1 MQTLAIFLLGLLL
14 SVPCGV
20 VSAPLAYAA
29 DNDTVTIA
37 LTGEPP
43 TMDPHRVSNFIGAM
57 VWRWS
62 YDTLVTAETGT
73 GEHKP
78 WLATKW
84 ESQDNNKTV
93 KFWLR
98 QDATFSDGTP
108 VTSESIKF
116 AMQRVL

>member
-1 MQTLAIFLLGLLL
+1 MRTLTVAVLMLMVSLG
-14 SVPCGV
+14 VTG
-20 VSAPLAYAA
+20 APVADAA
-29 DNDTVTIA
+29 DRDTVTIA

-62 YDTLVTAETGT
+62 YDTLITAETGT
-73 GEHKP
+73 GERKP

-84 ESQDNNKTV
+84 ESQDHNRSV

-98 QDATFSDGTP
+98 PDATFSMAP
-108 VTSESIKF
+108 P
-116 AMQRVL
+116 